1 VKKSTAALIALAVFI
16 ASWVTGQVLDFPVTD
31 NLALMTLIAV
41 GLVLAFYYL
50 RFEEKRADAKL
61 IAMIGSLTALSVA
74 GRVLFA
80 AIPSVQPCTFIII
93 VSGYVFGPM
102 SGFMVGATT
111 ALVSNIFLGHG
122 PWTLWQ
128 MLAWGVAGLTSGLFG
143 RRRMLENRW
152 GLSVYSAAW
161 GLLYG
166 WLVNAY
172 FVLGFVHPVT
182 LGSFVASYGA
192 ALWFDLLHAAGN
204 FAFAFALGPGLVKM
218 LDRYR
223 SRFAFDWEPGAV
235 AVDDPSIPPAGDAA
249 ELVK

>member
-93 VSGYVFGPM
+93 VKSFSIAFCSACNYITVAVF
-102 SGFMVGATT
+102 T
-111 ALVSNIFLGHG
+111 IFFCNY
-122 PWTLWQ
+122 
-128 MLAWGVAGLTSGLFG
+128 ASCRAIEYEIGLTF
-143 RRRMLENRW
+143 W
-152 GLSVYSAAW
+152 A
-161 GLLYG
+161 
-166 WLVNAY
+166 
-172 FVLGFVHPVT
+172 PIT
-182 LGSFVASYGA
+182 T
-192 ALWFDLLHAAGN
+192 
-204 FAFAFALGPGLVKM
+204 
-218 LDRYR
+218 
-223 SRFAFDWEPGAV
+223 SRCT
-235 AVDDPSIPPAGDAA
+235 
-249 ELVK
+249 